1 MQAIPAI
8 RIPRGDLPRDL
19 PAIDLVS
26 LDHMQWKGR
35 RIEILGTTDDS
46 RLVAELDEDDE

>member
-8 RIPRGDLPRDL
+8 RIPRRDL
-19 PAIDLVS
+19 PKDIPSLDPVS
-26 LDHMQWKGR
+26 FDHMQWKGR
-35 RIEILGTTDDS
+35 RIEILGSTDDS

>member
-8 RIPRGDLPRDL
+8 RVQRSDLPVGV
-19 PAIDLVS
+19 PAIDPAMI
-26 LDHMQWKGR
+26 DHMQWKGR

-46 RLVAELDEDDE
+46 RLVTELDDEDE